1 MTQGEQQIIDALKQR
16 DATAFAYLFKQYYYA
31 LCSFAERLLNDRQEA
46 EDIVQDQLMK
56 LWRKHADF
64 DSLSSIKSFL
74 YISTRN
80 ACFNF
85 LKHSKHVSSSQKELL
100 YLTDNKEMEVLHMMI
115 HSEMLREV
123 AKEIDVLPKAAKRV
137 FELCFFDG
145 LDSKEIAKELGL
157 SIQTVYNE
165 KARAVQFIRT
175 ALLKKKLLF
184 FFSCISF
191 F

>member
-1 MTQGEQQIIDALKQR
+1 MNQGEQQIIAAFKQR
-16 DATAFAYLFKQYYYA
+16 DASAFAYLFKQYYHA
-31 LCSFAERLLNDRQEA
+31 LCAFADKLVNDRQEA

-64 DSLSSIKSFL
+64 DSLASIKSFL

-85 LKHSKHVSSSQKELL
+85 LKHSKHVSAAQKELL
-100 YLTDNKEMEVLHMMI
+100 YLTDSKELEVVHMMI

-123 AKEIDVLPKAAKRV
+123 VKEIDVLPKAARRV
-137 FELCFFDG
+137 FELSFFNG
-145 LDSKEIAKELGL
+145 LDSKEIARELGL

-165 KARAVQFIRT
+165 KARALQFIRT

-184 FFSCISF
+184 AFSHLLLL
-191 F
+191 